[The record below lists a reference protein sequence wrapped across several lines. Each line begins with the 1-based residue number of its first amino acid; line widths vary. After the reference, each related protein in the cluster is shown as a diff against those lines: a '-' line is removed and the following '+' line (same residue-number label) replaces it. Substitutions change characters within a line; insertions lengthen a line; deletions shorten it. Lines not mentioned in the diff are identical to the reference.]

1 MKRHLSSK
9 INEFYHVC
17 VSFPLS
23 VCVCSV
29 SSCLIDLD
37 SNSVTD
43 AAFSVT
49 ERRRDGAAAAAAAEQ
64 CRHWLNWNNPGI
76 SAAGRVDNNNNSN
89 NILYSSQREI
99 KAFVRSHNEEHIS
112 IPKLSWK
119 TDSVTHIRQYTP
131 VTETHDAPSVSL
143 NLICIHWLIANP
155 KLPGLM
161 LSLSN
166 QNSPV
171 SFTLRHYSGTV
182 TKSNLVLQMLLGLND
197 SPSVW
202 VIQII
207 SVWPKMALKMF
218 QKLVRPSHQSSL
230 PILLIFIII
239 KNVGLPHFECGVSLN
254 EWPLTAHVYN

>member
-1 MKRHLSSK
+1 MPRPRPLSSAG
-9 INEFYHVC
+9 IE
-17 VSFPLS
+17 
-23 VCVCSV
+23 
-29 SSCLIDLD
+29 
-37 SNSVTD
+37 
-43 AAFSVT
+43 
-49 ERRRDGAAAAAAAEQ
+49 
-64 CRHWLNWNNPGI
+64 NNPGI
-76 SAAGRVDNNNNSN
+76 SAAGRVDNNNISN

-99 KAFVRSHNEEHIS
+99 KAFVRSHNDWRTYLNSETVM
-112 IPKLSWK
+112 KD
-119 TDSVTHIRQYTP
+119 TDAHQYTP